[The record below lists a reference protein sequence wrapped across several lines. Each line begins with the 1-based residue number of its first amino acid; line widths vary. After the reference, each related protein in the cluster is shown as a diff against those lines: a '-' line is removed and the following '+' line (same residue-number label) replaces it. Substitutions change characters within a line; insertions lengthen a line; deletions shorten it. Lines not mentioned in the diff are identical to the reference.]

1 MKNKAEDFFIKIFCY
16 GEGKMVKELLKKY
29 EEYRTEIAICKRFRH
44 ELSGELQRIS
54 KAMDC
59 LNKCIALLGN
69 EEAEI
74 IRKMYFEHESI
85 KMVADKYGYTKS
97 GMQYKRDKIVM
108 KLTYL
113 YERASHYINGGT
125 E

>member
-1 MKNKAEDFFIKIFCY
+1 
-16 GEGKMVKELLKKY
+16 MVKELLKKY

-44 ELSGELQRIS
+44 ELSDELQRIS

-69 EEAEI
+69 EEADI
-74 IRKMYFEHESI
+74 IRQIYFEHESI
-85 KMVADKYGYTKS
+85 KTVADKYGYTKS

>member
-1 MKNKAEDFFIKIFCY
+1 
-16 GEGKMVKELLKKY
+16 MVKELLKKY

-54 KAMDC
+54 KAIDC

-85 KMVADKYGYTKS
+85 KMVVETRKGH
-97 GMQYKRDKIVM
+97 KISVFR
-108 KLTYL
+108 YL
-113 YERASHYINGGT
+113 SWASSISL
-125 E
+125 